1 MLVKFETSSNR
12 VKGIS
17 FHPTRYWILSSLHN
31 GAIQLWDYNAKT
43 LIDSYEEHEGPV
55 RGVCFHKSQPLFAS
69 GGDDNKV
76 KIWNFKQKKCL
87 FTLEGHLDYIRTVAF
102 HHELAWL
109 MSSSDDQTIRIWN
122 WQNRTCIAILTG
134 HNHYIM
140 SASFHPSED
149 MIISASL
156 DQTVR
161 VWDFK
166 SLRQKFYAA
175 NKSADVMLG
184 TDVVVKFV
192 LEGHDRGV
200 NWASF
205 QYSSQYIVTA
215 ADDRTV
221 RLWRYTDTKAWEV
234 EVMRGHSNNVSSA
247 IFHPN
252 LDVIV
257 SNSEDKSLRIWDV
270 TRRTCIYTH
279 KKDDDR
285 FWVLSSHP
293 SLNIIAAGTDSG
305 MVIFKLEK
313 ERVPATVHKGYVY
326 VARAKQLKRVD
337 DADRESVIAAIK
349 TPCKKDAYLNNP
361 AYILVN
367 GYGISETNILLQY
380 EQDGG
385 SYMLFS
391 YPKDWKGEVS
401 PTVASGQSCDCCFVS
416 KDRFAVLA
424 KNKEVLIM
432 DFSNSV
438 KKKVSVEIQGKKLF
452 PAGLNKILV
461 SDNQELILIDIGLKE
476 TLKSVKLEN
485 AKYAVWSPNNEY
497 IALLSNTEATI
508 CNKDLEII
516 SQGAKERDKIKSAIW
531 DPCGVVLFSTTTH
544 IKYLLINNDNGIVCS
559 VEFPQYLISLNYK
572 NNRKTILSVDR
583 SGKLIKTEITS
594 IEYRF
599 KLALHT
605 KRFNE
610 VKEILENGGLT
621 GNAIVK
627 YLQDRGFPEIALYF
641 VEDEKTRFNLAIQAG
656 IIETALQSAI
666 KLNDK
671 ECWVKVGNEALKQ
684 GNSQIV
690 EMAYQKTR
698 NLDRLSVLYL
708 MTGNLTKLAKMQQIS
723 ESRNDKMRLMHNTL
737 LRGDV
742 EKRIELLA
750 ETGQVPL
757 AYITARVHNMTH
769 MLNGPLEESLGP
781 QTVEKLE
788 DYISK
793 LPQTSCLQPPCPV
806 ISESSTKDQNWPLKN
821 LITSEYELRKNQVDP
836 INPYSMN
843 QVSVQETHN
852 FAEEPIEAANWGD
865 KLDFELEEVPESE
878 GAWGNTDFDIPE
890 VPETQEKT
898 STTGKNVSPGLTQQQ
913 KWARTCTIPGELVS
927 AGAFSQAMQT
937 MTRLAG
943 ITNFLPLKPLFLQ
956 VHMSGQ
962 ISIPLIPSINPL
974 THFLTTNT
982 NKPIVP
988 INLTSLSHKL
998 KDAYKLVT
1006 QAKFSEALSSF
1017 SNIIHSIL
1025 FIVASNESEE
1035 NEAKELI
1042 KICVEYISCMRLE
1055 ISRQEAAKSNPA
1067 KALVLGYFMSMCK
1080 LQPSHQSLTV
1090 RSAITYAYKYKNFIT
1105 CTTLCKRFLELIATN
1120 PQVLGTD
1127 AKQVID
1133 KHKKL
1138 LAYCQQVF
1146 TNDLALECELP
1157 ETSADIAGILCQKTF
1172 SVVLPSMPSTRCPY
1186 CGSLYHKVHKGG
1198 VCETCNVAQIGLEA
1212 LGLKLI

>member
-17 FHPTRYWILSSLHN
+17 FHPTRYWVLASLHN
-31 GAIQLWDYNAKT
+31 GVIQLWDYNAQT

-55 RGVCFHKSQPLFAS
+55 RGICFHKSQPLFAS

-140 SASFHPSED
+140 SALFHPTDD

-166 SLRQKFYAA
+166 SLRQKFFAA
-175 NKSADVMLG
+175 GKSADMMLG

-205 QYSSQYIVTA
+205 QISGQYIVTA
-215 ADDRTV
+215 ADDRSI
-221 RLWRYTDTKAWEV
+221 RLWRYTETKAWEV

-257 SNSEDKSLRIWDV
+257 SNSEDKSIRIWDM
-270 TRRTCIYTH
+270 TRRTTIYTY
-279 KKDDDR
+279 KKEEDR
-285 FWVLSSHP
+285 FWVLAAHP
-293 SLNIIAAGTDSG
+293 CLNFVAAGSDSG
-305 MVIFKLEK
+305 MMIFKLEK
-313 ERVPATVHKGYVY
+313 ERVPGALHKGFVY
-326 VARAKQLKRVD
+326 IARAKQLKRID
-337 DADRESVIAAIK
+337 DCDRETVIAAIK
-349 TPCKKDAYLNNP
+349 PPCKKEVYLNNP
-361 AYILVN
+361 ASMHVN
-367 GYGISETNILLQY
+367 AYGISETNILLQY

-385 SYMLFS
+385 SYMLFTF
-391 YPKDWKGEVS
+391 PKDWKGDVS
-401 PTVASGQSCDCCFVS
+401 PAVASGQSISSCFVS
-416 KDRFAVLA
+416 KDRFAILT
-424 KNKEVLIM
+424 KSKEILIM
-432 DFSNSV
+432 DFSNAS
-438 KKKVSVEIQGKKLF
+438 KKKLTVTIQGTKIF
-452 PAGLNKILV
+452 PAGLNKVLV
-461 SDNQELILIDIGLKE
+461 TDGQEMLLMDISLKE
-476 TLKSVKLEN
+476 IIKTLKIED
-485 AKYAVWSPNNEY
+485 AKYVIWSPNYEY
-497 IALLSNTEATI
+497 VAVISSSEANI
-508 CNKDLEII
+508 CNKELEIV
-516 SQGAKERDKIKSAIW
+516 SKGPKERDKIKSATW
-531 DPCGVVLFSTTTH
+531 DPCGVLLYSTATH
-544 IKYLLINNDNGIVCS
+544 IKYLLINADNGIVCS
-559 VEFPQYLISLNYK
+559 MEVPMYLISLQYK
-572 NNRKTILSVDR
+572 NNRKTILAVDR
-583 SGKLIKTEITS
+583 SGKLVKMEITS

-605 KRFNE
+605 KRYNE

-641 VEDEKTRFNLAIQAG
+641 VEDEKTKFNLAVQAG

-671 ECWVKVGNEALKQ
+671 ECWVKLGNEALKQ

-690 EMAYQKTR
+690 EMAYQKMR

-708 MTGNLTKLAKMQQIS
+708 LTGNLTKLAKMQQIS
-723 ESRNDKMRLMHNTL
+723 ESRNDKMRLLHNTL

-750 ETGQVPL
+750 ESGQVPL

-769 MLNGPLEESLGP
+769 MLNGPLEESLG
-781 QTVEKLE
+781 ELAAAKIE

-793 LPQTSCLQPPCPV
+793 LPQTTCLQPPCPV
-806 ISESSTKDQNWPLKN
+806 ISESGTKDQNWPLKN
-821 LITSEYELRKNQVDP
+821 LITSEYELKKNQPDP
-836 INPYSMN
+836 INPYCMT
-843 QVSVQETHN
+843 QTSVQEIHN
-852 FAEEPIEAANWGD
+852 FAEEPADASNWTD
-865 KLDFELEEVPESE
+865 KLDFDLEEPPATGSGWE
-878 GAWGNTDFDIPE
+878 NTDFDVPE
-890 VPETQEKT
+890 VPEVGQ
-898 STTGKNVSPGLTQQQ
+898 SSGVSGKNVPPGLTQQQ
-913 KWARTCTIPGELVS
+913 KWARSCTVAGELVA

-937 MTRLAG
+937 MTRQSG
-943 ITNFLPLKPLFLQ
+943 VVNFAPLKHLFMHI
-956 VHMSGQ
+956 HMSGQ
-962 ISIPLIPSINPL
+962 IALPLIPHIKPL
-974 THFLTTNT
+974 NICLSTSNS
-982 NKPIVP
+982 KPIVP
-988 INLTSLSHKL
+988 INLTQLSHQL
-998 KDAYKLVT
+998 KDAYKNVT
-1006 QAKFSEALSSF
+1006 QAKFSEALNTF
-1017 SNIIHSIL
+1017 SNILQSIL
-1025 FIVASNESEE
+1025 FLVATNDTEE
-1035 NEAKELI
+1035 TEAKELI

-1055 ISRQEAAKSNPA
+1055 LTRQEMTKTSPA

-1080 LQPSHQSLTV
+1080 LQPSHQSLTL
-1090 RSAITYAYKYKNFIT
+1090 RSAITFAYKFKNFIT
-1105 CTTLCKRFLELIATN
+1105 CATLCKKFLELVATN
-1120 PQVLGTD
+1120 PQVLSTD

-1146 TNDLALECELP
+1146 TNDLSLDCELP
-1157 ETSADIAGILCQKTF
+1157 ETSTDIASILCQKSF
-1172 SVVLPSMPSTRCPY
+1172 SIVLPSMPSSRCPY
-1186 CGSLYHKVHKGG
+1186 CGSLYHKSHKGSL
-1198 VCETCNVAQIGLEA
+1198 CETCQVAQVGLEA